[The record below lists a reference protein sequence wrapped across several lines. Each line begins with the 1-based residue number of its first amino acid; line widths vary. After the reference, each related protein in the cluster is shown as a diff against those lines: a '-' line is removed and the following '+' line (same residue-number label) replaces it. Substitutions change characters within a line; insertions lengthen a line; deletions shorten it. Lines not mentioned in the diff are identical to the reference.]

1 MGKAGAVPCHLIDF
15 HNIDSA
21 KVLYDKVEAL
31 GKHVTTMPLS
41 AQSTNVRPA
50 STPVTSTPTVSAR
63 QRDTIV
69 FARSTTPV
77 TVTRTAKSLTTAHA
91 MMSATNTPPVN
102 QVNTASDT
110 LVNAKKD
117 TPDQNACQMIHAK
130 LTTVVVTSM
139 PSVLHDS
146 SVTM

>member
-1 MGKAGAVPCHLIDF
+1 MG
-15 HNIDSA
+15 
-21 KVLYDKVEAL
+21 
-31 GKHVTTMPLS
+31 
-41 AQSTNVRPA
+41 QSTNVRPA
-50 STPVTSTPTVSAR
+50 STPVTSTPTVTTR

-77 TVTRTAKSLTTAHA
+77 TDTRTAKSLTTAHA
-91 MMSATNTPPVN
+91 MMSATNTPSAS

-130 LTTVVVTSM
+130 LTTVGATSM
-139 PSVLHDS
+139 LSVLRDS